1 MDTDTAFTQPP
12 PSPDAPPWPGPSIG
26 RREPILR
33 IPPVTFWLIAVN
45 VVVHIVLGF
54 LPPGQEEVVINTLGF
69 DPATLRQ
76 PITALGVASL
86 ITFQFLHGGWDH
98 LGFNMLSLLAFGSGV
113 ERAIGRVRYL
123 IFYLSAGI
131 AGALL
136 QGIFTPAGE
145 DGVLIG
151 ASAGISGLFG
161 VLLALWN
168 FNTPGGGAIRI
179 LPMAILW
186 IGLITVTGILGV
198 GAQGMAVAW
207 IAHIGGFLA
216 GLGYGLIIR
225 QRRPS

>member
-12 PSPDAPPWPGPSIG
+12 PPPDAQPGPGPTIG

-86 ITFQFLHGGWDH
+86 I
-98 LGFNMLSLLAFGSGV
+98 GFNMLSLLAFGSGV